1 MASFISDLAFN
12 SLCAAGARER
22 SLYAYPPSRT
32 PSPTPTHP
40 PSLALRLKLL
50 QSELASLETELADPA
65 NPLLARDREESHV
78 DPGELLKGLVDV
90 KARLGKLSAGQQGR
104 VRLVQGVLQD
114 PPPVV
119 HSTETAFE
127 NNGGDESKE
136 AKESHMSLETAKGV
150 ADIDRRIG
158 ELEKLVG
165 SASTSLDEV
174 RSLFNLR
181 KRGA

>member
-1 MASFISDLAFN
+1 MASFISGLYFD

-78 DPGELLKGLVDV
+78 DPGDLLKGLVDV
-90 KARLGKLSAGQQGR
+90 KARLGKFSTGQQGR

-114 PPPVV
+114 VPPVV
-119 HSTETAFE
+119 HSTETASE
-127 NNGGDESKE
+127 NNGDESKE
-136 AKESHMSLETAKGV
+136 AKESHKSLETAKGV

-174 RSLFNLR
+174 RSLFSLR
-181 KRGA
+181 ETGA